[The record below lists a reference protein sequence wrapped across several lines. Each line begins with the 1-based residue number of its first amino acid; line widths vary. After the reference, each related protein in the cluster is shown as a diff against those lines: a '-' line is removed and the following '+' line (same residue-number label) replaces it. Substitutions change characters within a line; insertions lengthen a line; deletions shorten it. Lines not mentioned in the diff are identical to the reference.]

1 MPPVMFCLILK
12 FVSSSGSGD
21 IITPSF
27 LSHAII
33 TQNMQDRSLRKVIF
47 CFFNKKK
54 I

>member
-27 LSHAII
+27 FSHAII
-33 TQNMQDRSLRKVIF
+33 TQNMQDRSLRKKKK
-47 CFFNKKK
+47 NKKK
-54 I
+54 KKKI